1 MAVQSVRDKDRR
13 RCQNES
19 MAGELGG
26 HGLKDALVILG
37 AAGIVIPAFARL
49 KISPVIGFIIVGM
62 IVGPFGLGALAVHR
76 PWLDTITI
84 TDREGIEPFAEFGII
99 LLLFAIGL
107 ELSFRR
113 LVAMRRSIFGIG
125 AAELLLGTILIGAG
139 LWLAGETSASAATLG
154 VALAMSST
162 ALVLPIAGM
171 SSPVGRAAF
180 AMLLFE
186 DLALVPL
193 LFVLASSGPISQL
206 PFVFLKGVVII
217 AAMLIAGRLVL
228 PHLFAQAARTKSPEL
243 FLAVSL
249 LTVILASLATAGAG
263 LSPILGALVA
273 GIIIAETEYR
283 SEVEVVTAPFRG
295 LALGVFL
302 ITVGMRIDLHLL
314 AAIWPQLLGALA
326 AVLVVKT
333 VVTGGLLRLSGSRS
347 GTAAETG
354 LLMASPSETTL
365 ILIGAAA
372 ATGTIGVQTASFW
385 QGVTALGLTVTP
397 LLAKLGRLAGSQ
409 VDQVAGDEPDEGEA
423 KGRTVIFGFGRVG
436 QMVADM
442 LITHKRPYLAVDSDI
457 DGVRRAREGGYNVLF
472 GDVRRPELADK
483 LHLGHAAALV
493 LTMDDPVLVAQLA
506 RRVRGWVPDLPIIA
520 RARDTDHA
528 AQLYKAGVTDAVPET
543 LEASLQLAEAVL
555 VDVGAPMGPVIAS
568 IHEKR
573 SELRSEIMA
582 EAELE
587 AEPRLGRRRMRDSQ
601 PSAEGS
607 NRSAPA
613 K

>member
-1 MAVQSVRDKDRR
+1 
-13 RCQNES
+13 
-19 MAGELGG
+19 MAGEMAP

-49 KISPVIGFIIVGM
+49 KISPVIGFVIVGM
-62 IVGPFGLGALAVHR
+62 IVGPFGLGALAGQY
-76 PWLDTITI
+76 PWLHTITI
-84 TDREGIEPFAEFGII
+84 TDPSSIEPFAEFGII

-107 ELSFRR
+107 ELSLRR
-113 LVAMRRSIFGIG
+113 LVAMRRSIFGVG
-125 AAELLLGTILIGAG
+125 AAEMLLGTLLIGGG
-139 LWLAGETSASAATLG
+139 LWLAGEPPARAATLG

-171 SSPVGRAAF
+171 TSPVGRAAF

-193 LFVLASSGPISQL
+193 LFVLASAGPIGEL
-206 PFVFLKGVVII
+206 PMVFLKGMAVV
-217 AAMLIAGRLVL
+217 AVLLVGGRFLL
-228 PHLFAQAARTKSPEL
+228 PPLFAQAARTKSPEL

-249 LTVILASLATAGAG
+249 LAVILASLATAAVG
-263 LSPILGALVA
+263 LSPIVGALVA
-273 GIIIAETEYR
+273 GLVIAETDYR

-302 ITVGMRIDLHLL
+302 ITVGMRIDFHML
-314 AAIWPQLLGALA
+314 ASIWPQLLGALA
-326 AVLVVKT
+326 AVLAVKT
-333 VVTGGLLRLSGSRS
+333 LVTGGLLRLSGSRT

-372 ATGTIGVQTASFW
+372 ATGTIPPQTATFW
-385 QGVTALGLTVTP
+385 QAVTALGLTVTP
-397 LLAKLGRLAGSQ
+397 LLAQLGRMAGRQ
-409 VDQVAGDEPDEGEA
+409 ADQGAAEEPHEGEV

-457 DGVRRAREGGYNVLF
+457 DGVRHAREAGYNVLF

-528 AQLYKAGVTDAVPET
+528 ALLYRSGVTDAVPET

-555 VDVGAPMGPVIAS
+555 VDIGAPMGPVIAS

-573 SELRSEIMA
+573 AELRSAIMA

-587 AEPRLGRRRMRDSQ
+587 AEPRLGRRRLRDAQ
-601 PSAEGS
+601 PDAGS
-607 NRSAPA
+607 NRSTPA
-613 K
+613 T